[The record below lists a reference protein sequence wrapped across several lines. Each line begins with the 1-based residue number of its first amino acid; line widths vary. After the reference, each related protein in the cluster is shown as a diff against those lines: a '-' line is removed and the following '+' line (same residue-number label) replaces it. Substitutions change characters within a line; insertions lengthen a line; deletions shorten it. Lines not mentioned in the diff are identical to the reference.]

1 MSNSNITFKGI
12 ELTNLIE
19 DVHFSH
25 SHSAYFLSGGVLEK
39 DRNVVYFDKLLEIE
53 KKALTTDQFAQISSL
68 NSVMNM
74 NYQICNGGIEQYFFN
89 RYDKYR
95 APMSDEDVAQVDKEK
110 QCEMLDTLMSFAI
123 EVFPENE
130 EENRKLENVIR
141 QFKEIYVENVEQF
154 ETIYSDEDEEI
165 WNEEIE
171 DWVINPRY
179 EEPYEAFVGHEDELF
194 NAENFDDRFYE
205 INSYLELLM
214 EGYAQYLCKSYE
226 SEQVKLDDK
235 IQRASGK
242 SAVLSDKDT
251 YSIHHDIFEK

>member
-1 MSNSNITFKGI
+1 MSNSNRTFKGI
-12 ELTNLIE
+12 ELTNFTE
-19 DVHFSH
+19 DVRFSH
-25 SHSAYFLSGGVLEK
+25 SHSAYSLSGGVLEK
-39 DRNVVYFDKLLEIE
+39 DQNVVYFDRLLEIE
-53 KKALTTDQFAQISSL
+53 KQALTMDQFDRVSSL

-130 EENRKLENVIR
+130 DENRKLENVIR

-165 WNEEIE
+165 WSEEIE
-171 DWVINPRY
+171 DWIINPRY

-194 NAENFDDRFYE
+194 NAENFDDNYYE
-205 INSYLELLM
+205 INSYLEMLM

-226 SEQVKLDDK
+226 NQQIKLDDK
-235 IQRASGK
+235 IKLA
-242 SAVLSDKDT
+242 SDKSTVLADKDKQ
-251 YSIHHDIFEK
+251 SIQRDNYVK